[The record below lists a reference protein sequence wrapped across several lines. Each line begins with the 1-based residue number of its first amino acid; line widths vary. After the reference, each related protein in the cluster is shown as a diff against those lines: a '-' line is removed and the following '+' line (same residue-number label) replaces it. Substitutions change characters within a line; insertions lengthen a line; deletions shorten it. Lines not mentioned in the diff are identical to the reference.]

1 MKKVITLV
9 IAMILV
15 VSVTACSSSKGETVA
30 TVEGTKIS
38 SDEFKKTIAL
48 YKDSMEQTYGKD
60 IWDKEVEK
68 GVKYKDKFKDLILD
82 QLITTEVIY
91 SQAKKDNLL
100 PKKEDVEKSFK
111 ELKDAMGKDE
121 KYKEQLK
128 KLGIDD
134 EFLRD
139 QQEKDLAM
147 QNYQSNF
154 AKKTKI
160 SDEEM
165 KKYYDTHK
173 DEFKKDEVEASH
185 ILLKTVD
192 DNNKPLSD
200 KEKAEAK
207 KKAEEALKEVKS
219 GEDFAKVAK
228 KYSQDASASDGGKLG
243 FFSRGQMVAEFED
256 AAFSMKKGEIS
267 DLVETQYGYHIIK
280 VTDRINE
287 QTSFEDAK
295 ETIKEQ
301 LLKNKY
307 QEQIEKLTKE
317 AKVEKDEKVID
328 KITI

>member
-9 IAMILV
+9 IAMIVV
-15 VSVTACSSSKGETVA
+15 VSITACSASTDGTVA
-30 TVEGTKIS
+30 TVNGTKIS

-68 GVKYKDKFKDLILD
+68 GVKYKDKFKDLILE

-100 PKKEDVEKSFK
+100 PKKEEVEKSFK
-111 ELKDAMGKDE
+111 ELKDTMSKDE
-121 KYKEQLK
+121 KYKEQLE

-134 EFLRD
+134 TFLKD

-147 QNYQSNF
+147 QNYQANF
-154 AKKTKI
+154 TKETKI

-192 DNNKPLSD
+192 DNNKPLSEA
-200 KEKAEAK
+200 KKAEAK

-243 FFSRGQMVAEFED
+243 FFSRGQMVAEFEE

-267 DLVETQYGYHIIK
+267 NLVETQYGYHIIK
-280 VTDRINE
+280 VTDKVNE
-287 QTSFEDAK
+287 QTPFEDSK
-295 ETIKEQ
+295 ETIQAQ

-307 QEQIEKLTKE
+307 QEKIEKLTKE
-317 AKVEKDEKVID
+317 AKVEKDEKIINT
-328 KITI
+328 ITI